1 MPSLSHSDDGRGSVD
16 STQSRRSLDDNSQCR
31 RVIRSVLDLIATLD
45 VLGDW
50 LQSDRLIRRFHLAEE
65 GYVGSE
71 QLSPENQADKTIEA
85 ATSVENLVKEYW
97 GW

>member
-1 MPSLSHSDDGRGSVD
+1 MMEGDRLI
-16 STQSRRSLDDNSQCR
+16 RRKVVEVLTTIRQCR
-31 RVIRSVLDLIATLD
+31 REIRSVHDLIATLE
-45 VLGDW
+45 VLGDG